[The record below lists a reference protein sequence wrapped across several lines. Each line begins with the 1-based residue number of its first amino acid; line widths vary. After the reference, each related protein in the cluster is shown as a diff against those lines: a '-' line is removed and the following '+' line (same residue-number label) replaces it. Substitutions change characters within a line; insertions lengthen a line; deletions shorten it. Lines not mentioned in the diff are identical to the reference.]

1 MKRADEERMKTRVV
15 ATQLGFFRAAALCL
29 AALALAVGLP
39 AQKASDV
46 EVAQIESTRFE
57 GEAGFT
63 GLIKVTRPRPIKGLV
78 MSLEFFDAQGVLLTI
93 LKQDIE
99 QGDVNTG
106 DEIEFDLGG
115 KDVPRAVSFRI
126 VMHDSR
132 DERLS
137 VAGGGPHP
145 F

>member
-1 MKRADEERMKTRVV
+1 MKTRVV
-15 ATQLGFFRAAALCL
+15 AMHLGFFRAAALCL
-29 AALALAVGLP
+29 AVLALAVGLP
-39 AQKASDV
+39 AQKASEV
-46 EVAQIESTRFE
+46 EVAQIETTRFE
-57 GEAGFT
+57 GQAGFT
-63 GLIKVTRPRPIKGLV
+63 GRIKVKRQRPIRGLV
-78 MSLEFFDAQGVLLTI
+78 MSLEFFDAQRVLLTI

-99 QGDVNTG
+99 QGEVNAG

-115 KDVPRAVSFRI
+115 KDVPRAVSFRV

-132 DERLS
+132 DEQLS

>member
-1 MKRADEERMKTRVV
+1 MKTRVV
-15 ATQLGFFRAAALCL
+15 ATHLGFFRAAALCL
-29 AALALAVGLP
+29 AVLALAVGLP
-39 AQKASDV
+39 AQKASEV
-46 EVAQIESTRFE
+46 EVAQIESTRFD

-63 GLIKVTRPRPIKGLV
+63 GLIKVTRSRIKGLV
-78 MSLEFFDAQGVLLTI
+78 MSLQFFDARGVLLTI

-99 QGDVNTG
+99 QGDVNAG

-115 KDVPRAVSFRI
+115 KDVPRAVSFRV

-132 DERLS
+132 DEQLS

>member
-1 MKRADEERMKTRVV
+1 MKTPVV
-15 ATQLGFFRAAALCL
+15 AMYLRFLRAAVLCL
-29 AALALAVGLP
+29 AVLALTPCLP
-39 AQKASDV
+39 AQKAAEV
-46 EVAQIESTRFE
+46 EVAQIETTRFE

-63 GLIKVTRPRPIKGLV
+63 GLIKVARPRPIKGLV

-99 QGDVNTG
+99 DGEVNAG
-106 DEIEFDLGG
+106 DEIEFDLGA

-126 VMHDSR
+126 VMRDSR
-132 DERLS
+132 EERLS

>member
-1 MKRADEERMKTRVV
+1 MRHRLSRSFLCWAAGLVL
-15 ATQLGFFRAAALCL
+15 LGFVVLS
-29 AALALAVGLP
+29 
-39 AQKASDV
+39 AQRTPDL
-46 EVAQIESTRFE
+46 EVAQIETTRFD

-63 GLIKVTRPRPIKGLV
+63 GLIRITKPRSIKGLV

-93 LKQDIE
+93 LKQDLE
-99 QGDVNTG
+99 QGEVNAG

-115 KDVPRAVSFRI
+115 RDVPRAVSFQI
-126 VMHDSR
+126 VMYDSR
-132 DERLS
+132 QERLS

>member
-1 MKRADEERMKTRVV
+1 MKTPVV
-15 ATQLGFFRAAALCL
+15 AMPARCCRAAALCL
-29 AALALAVGLP
+29 AVLALVSVLP
-39 AQKASDV
+39 GQKASDL
-46 EVAQIESTRFE
+46 EVAQIDTTRFE
-57 GEAGFT
+57 GQAGFM
-63 GLIKVTRPRPIKGLV
+63 GLIKITKPRPIKGLV
-78 MSLEFFDAQGVLLTI
+78 MSLEFFDARGVLLTI

-99 QGDVNTG
+99 DGEVNAG

-126 VMHDSR
+126 VMYDSR
-132 DERLS
+132 KERLS